1 MNKYKVII
9 LSLLIS
15 FMGASCEDWLYDNVN
30 EDAAHEVLPQ
40 QVLPVVLF
48 YSAQLQFDHAEYGA
62 YLTQTLTTGG
72 RNQTSS
78 FAYKSGWGDFL
89 TMNRHPQWR
98 RHFYDIGVNAKE
110 IIDEAHE
117 AQAWNLEL
125 IGRTLRLMSTQMTTD
140 LFGDMP
146 RSEAYESNSPH
157 YDTQES
163 IYEWMNQEIEELIGM
178 YEDPTYT
185 EAATNIPIDQSIDR
199 VFAGDLNKWKHY
211 TYALKAR
218 LLLRK
223 LPNWENNAATCQA
236 IITAVNRALEGWED
250 VLYRFDGGNGA
261 QNSPW
266 GEAFGSTEQGGLGW
280 EGRGNM
286 LNSAVPTKYFM
297 ENILGVFESHN
308 NLKGW
313 AEDPRI
319 LAFMSARP
327 GPSGTSDSGTEM
339 RYLDTNIG
347 MDVSYKVDNYPTL
360 FPEVD
365 GKKVSVYTQNTGYVP
380 LFLEEELLLIK
391 AEATYWSGDKPTARS
406 LTMQAAE
413 INFDRFNLSS
423 IYGSSYTRY
432 RNNYL
437 GNETGTGN
445 YVTTY
450 FPADGFNIGHIM
462 RQKYVCLYLQP
473 EQWTDMRRYNYS
485 CEENGIQYDNTY
497 VYPGLKRP
505 NNIYEAHWGDD
516 PKAWINRINYD
527 PETEEKYNKAE
538 LERLGAYKNYQWL
551 RKPMIWQKIEKNRSI
566 TTNNNTR
573 YEKQSKNSVSSA
585 GNRRIIGLRN
595 QRPCKRLGR
604 LGTTNRIRLLGAERC
619 RERR

>member
-1 MNKYKVII
+1 MNKYKAII

-505 NNIYEAHWGDD
+505 NNIYKAHWGDD

-551 RKPMIWQKIEKNRSI
+551 RKPMIWQ
-566 TTNNNTR
+566 
-573 YEKQSKNSVSSA
+573 
-585 GNRRIIGLRN
+585 
-595 QRPCKRLGR
+595 
-604 LGTTNRIRLLGAERC
+604 
-619 RERR
+619 

>member
-117 AQAWNLEL
+117 AQEWNLEL

-327 GPSGTSDSGTEM
+327 GPSGTSDSSTEM

-551 RKPMIWQKIEKNRSI
+551 RKPMIWQ
-566 TTNNNTR
+566 
-573 YEKQSKNSVSSA
+573 
-585 GNRRIIGLRN
+585 
-595 QRPCKRLGR
+595 
-604 LGTTNRIRLLGAERC
+604 
-619 RERR
+619 

>member
-30 EDAAHEVLPQ
+30 EDAAHEVLLQ

-308 NLKGW
+308 NLRGW

-551 RKPMIWQKIEKNRSI
+551 RKPMIWQ
-566 TTNNNTR
+566 
-573 YEKQSKNSVSSA
+573 
-585 GNRRIIGLRN
+585 
-595 QRPCKRLGR
+595 
-604 LGTTNRIRLLGAERC
+604 
-619 RERR
+619 

>member
-140 LFGDMP
+140 QFGDMP

-308 NLKGW
+308 NLRGW

-551 RKPMIWQKIEKNRSI
+551 RKPMIWQ
-566 TTNNNTR
+566 
-573 YEKQSKNSVSSA
+573 
-585 GNRRIIGLRN
+585 
-595 QRPCKRLGR
+595 
-604 LGTTNRIRLLGAERC
+604 
-619 RERR
+619 

>member
-125 IGRTLRLMSTQMTTD
+125 IGRTLRLMSTQQTTY

-146 RSEAYESNSPH
+146 RPEANESNSPH

-163 IYEWMNQEIEELIGM
+163 IYEWMNQEIEVLIGM

-199 VFAGDLNKWKHY
+199 VFAGDLYNWKHY

-391 AEATYWSGDKPTARS
+391 AEATYWRGDKQTARS
-406 LTMQAAE
+406 MNMQAAE

-516 PKAWINRINYD
+516 PKAWIKRINYD
-527 PETEEKYNKAE
+527 PETEEKYNNAE

-551 RKPMIWQKIEKNRSI
+551 RKPMIWQ
-566 TTNNNTR
+566 
-573 YEKQSKNSVSSA
+573 
-585 GNRRIIGLRN
+585 
-595 QRPCKRLGR
+595 
-604 LGTTNRIRLLGAERC
+604 
-619 RERR
+619 

>member
-223 LPNWENNAATCQA
+223 LPNWENNAATCQV

-551 RKPMIWQKIEKNRSI
+551 RKPMIWQ
-566 TTNNNTR
+566 
-573 YEKQSKNSVSSA
+573 
-585 GNRRIIGLRN
+585 
-595 QRPCKRLGR
+595 
-604 LGTTNRIRLLGAERC
+604 
-619 RERR
+619 

>member
-125 IGRTLRLMSTQMTTD
+125 IGRTLRLMSTQMTTA

-199 VFAGDLNKWKHY
+199 IFAGDLNKWKHY

-551 RKPMIWQKIEKNRSI
+551 RKPMIWQ
-566 TTNNNTR
+566 
-573 YEKQSKNSVSSA
+573 
-585 GNRRIIGLRN
+585 
-595 QRPCKRLGR
+595 
-604 LGTTNRIRLLGAERC
+604 
-619 RERR
+619 

>member
-1 MNKYKVII
+1 
-9 LSLLIS
+9 
-15 FMGASCEDWLYDNVN
+15 MGASCEDWLYDNVN

-185 EAATNIPIDQSIDR
+185 EAATNITIDQSIDR

-551 RKPMIWQKIEKNRSI
+551 RKPMIWQ
-566 TTNNNTR
+566 
-573 YEKQSKNSVSSA
+573 
-585 GNRRIIGLRN
+585 
-595 QRPCKRLGR
+595 
-604 LGTTNRIRLLGAERC
+604 
-619 RERR
+619 

>member
-538 LERLGAYKNYQWL
+538 LERLGANKNYQWL
-551 RKPMIWQKIEKNRSI
+551 RKPMIWQ
-566 TTNNNTR
+566 
-573 YEKQSKNSVSSA
+573 
-585 GNRRIIGLRN
+585 
-595 QRPCKRLGR
+595 
-604 LGTTNRIRLLGAERC
+604 
-619 RERR
+619 

>member
-1 MNKYKVII
+1 MNKYKAII

-110 IIDEAHE
+110 IIEEAHE

-551 RKPMIWQKIEKNRSI
+551 RKPMIWQ
-566 TTNNNTR
+566 
-573 YEKQSKNSVSSA
+573 
-585 GNRRIIGLRN
+585 
-595 QRPCKRLGR
+595 
-604 LGTTNRIRLLGAERC
+604 
-619 RERR
+619 

>member
-15 FMGASCEDWLYDNVN
+15 FMGASCEYWLYDNVN

-62 YLTQTLTTGG
+62 YLTQTLSTGG

-551 RKPMIWQKIEKNRSI
+551 RKPMIWQ
-566 TTNNNTR
+566 
-573 YEKQSKNSVSSA
+573 
-585 GNRRIIGLRN
+585 
-595 QRPCKRLGR
+595 
-604 LGTTNRIRLLGAERC
+604 
-619 RERR
+619 

>member
-1 MNKYKVII
+1 MNKYKAII

-98 RHFYDIGVNAKE
+98 RHFYDICVKE

-551 RKPMIWQKIEKNRSI
+551 RKPMIWQ
-566 TTNNNTR
+566 
-573 YEKQSKNSVSSA
+573 
-585 GNRRIIGLRN
+585 
-595 QRPCKRLGR
+595 
-604 LGTTNRIRLLGAERC
+604 
-619 RERR
+619 

>member
-1 MNKYKVII
+1 MNKYKAII

-391 AEATYWSGDKPTARS
+391 AEATYWNGDKPTARS

-551 RKPMIWQKIEKNRSI
+551 RKPMIWQ
-566 TTNNNTR
+566 
-573 YEKQSKNSVSSA
+573 
-585 GNRRIIGLRN
+585 
-595 QRPCKRLGR
+595 
-604 LGTTNRIRLLGAERC
+604 
-619 RERR
+619 

>member
-360 FPEVD
+360 FPEVN

-551 RKPMIWQKIEKNRSI
+551 RKPMIWQ
-566 TTNNNTR
+566 
-573 YEKQSKNSVSSA
+573 
-585 GNRRIIGLRN
+585 
-595 QRPCKRLGR
+595 
-604 LGTTNRIRLLGAERC
+604 
-619 RERR
+619 

>member
-485 CEENGIQYDNTY
+485 CEKNGIQYDNTY
-497 VYPGLKRP
+497 VYPGLKQP

-551 RKPMIWQKIEKNRSI
+551 RKPMIWQ
-566 TTNNNTR
+566 
-573 YEKQSKNSVSSA
+573 
-585 GNRRIIGLRN
+585 
-595 QRPCKRLGR
+595 
-604 LGTTNRIRLLGAERC
+604 
-619 RERR
+619 

>member
-199 VFAGDLNKWKHY
+199 IFAGDLNKWKHY

-473 EQWTDMRRYNYS
+473 EQWSDMRRYNYS

-551 RKPMIWQKIEKNRSI
+551 RKPMIWQ
-566 TTNNNTR
+566 
-573 YEKQSKNSVSSA
+573 
-585 GNRRIIGLRN
+585 
-595 QRPCKRLGR
+595 
-604 LGTTNRIRLLGAERC
+604 
-619 RERR
+619 

>member
-125 IGRTLRLMSTQMTTD
+125 IDRTLRLMSTQMTTD

-327 GPSGTSDSGTEM
+327 GPSGTSDSSTEM

-551 RKPMIWQKIEKNRSI
+551 RKPMIWQ
-566 TTNNNTR
+566 
-573 YEKQSKNSVSSA
+573 
-585 GNRRIIGLRN
+585 
-595 QRPCKRLGR
+595 
-604 LGTTNRIRLLGAERC
+604 
-619 RERR
+619 

>member
-485 CEENGIQYDNTY
+485 CDENGIQYDNTY

-551 RKPMIWQKIEKNRSI
+551 RKPMIWQ
-566 TTNNNTR
+566 
-573 YEKQSKNSVSSA
+573 
-585 GNRRIIGLRN
+585 
-595 QRPCKRLGR
+595 
-604 LGTTNRIRLLGAERC
+604 
-619 RERR
+619 

>member
-30 EDAAHEVLPQ
+30 KDAAHEVLPQ

-308 NLKGW
+308 NLRGW

-485 CEENGIQYDNTY
+485 CEENGIQYNNTY

-551 RKPMIWQKIEKNRSI
+551 RKPMIWQ
-566 TTNNNTR
+566 
-573 YEKQSKNSVSSA
+573 
-585 GNRRIIGLRN
+585 
-595 QRPCKRLGR
+595 
-604 LGTTNRIRLLGAERC
+604 
-619 RERR
+619 

>member
-125 IGRTLRLMSTQMTTD
+125 ICRTLRLMSTQMTTD

-199 VFAGDLNKWKHY
+199 IFAGDLNKWKHY

-551 RKPMIWQKIEKNRSI
+551 RKPMIWQ
-566 TTNNNTR
+566 
-573 YEKQSKNSVSSA
+573 
-585 GNRRIIGLRN
+585 
-595 QRPCKRLGR
+595 
-604 LGTTNRIRLLGAERC
+604 
-619 RERR
+619 

>member
-30 EDAAHEVLPQ
+30 EDAAHEVLSQ

-308 NLKGW
+308 NLRGW

-551 RKPMIWQKIEKNRSI
+551 RKPMIWQ
-566 TTNNNTR
+566 
-573 YEKQSKNSVSSA
+573 
-585 GNRRIIGLRN
+585 
-595 QRPCKRLGR
+595 
-604 LGTTNRIRLLGAERC
+604 
-619 RERR
+619 

>member
-1 MNKYKVII
+1 MNKYKAII

-78 FAYKSGWGDFL
+78 FAYKSGWGDLL

-551 RKPMIWQKIEKNRSI
+551 RKPMIWQ
-566 TTNNNTR
+566 
-573 YEKQSKNSVSSA
+573 
-585 GNRRIIGLRN
+585 
-595 QRPCKRLGR
+595 
-604 LGTTNRIRLLGAERC
+604 
-619 RERR
+619 

>member
-1 MNKYKVII
+1 MNKYKAII

-199 VFAGDLNKWKHY
+199 IFAGDLNKWKHY

-538 LERLGAYKNYQWL
+538 LERLGAYKNNQWL
-551 RKPMIWQKIEKNRSI
+551 RKPMIWQ
-566 TTNNNTR
+566 
-573 YEKQSKNSVSSA
+573 
-585 GNRRIIGLRN
+585 
-595 QRPCKRLGR
+595 
-604 LGTTNRIRLLGAERC
+604 
-619 RERR
+619 

>member
-319 LAFMSARP
+319 LAFMSARS

-551 RKPMIWQKIEKNRSI
+551 RKPMIWQ
-566 TTNNNTR
+566 
-573 YEKQSKNSVSSA
+573 
-585 GNRRIIGLRN
+585 
-595 QRPCKRLGR
+595 
-604 LGTTNRIRLLGAERC
+604 
-619 RERR
+619 

>member
-48 YSAQLQFDHAEYGA
+48 YSAQLQFDHVEYGA

-199 VFAGDLNKWKHY
+199 VFAGDLNKWKLY

-266 GEAFGSTEQGGLGW
+266 GEAFGSTEQGCLGW

-551 RKPMIWQKIEKNRSI
+551 RKPMIWQ
-566 TTNNNTR
+566 
-573 YEKQSKNSVSSA
+573 
-585 GNRRIIGLRN
+585 
-595 QRPCKRLGR
+595 
-604 LGTTNRIRLLGAERC
+604 
-619 RERR
+619 

>member
-1 MNKYKVII
+1 MNKYKAII

-125 IGRTLRLMSTQMTTD
+125 IVRTLRLMSTQMTTD

-551 RKPMIWQKIEKNRSI
+551 RKPMIWQ
-566 TTNNNTR
+566 
-573 YEKQSKNSVSSA
+573 
-585 GNRRIIGLRN
+585 
-595 QRPCKRLGR
+595 
-604 LGTTNRIRLLGAERC
+604 
-619 RERR
+619 

>member
-1 MNKYKVII
+1 MNKYKAII

-78 FAYKSGWGDFL
+78 FAYKSVWGDFL

-98 RHFYDIGVNAKE
+98 RHFYDIRVNAKE

-551 RKPMIWQKIEKNRSI
+551 RKPMIWQ
-566 TTNNNTR
+566 
-573 YEKQSKNSVSSA
+573 
-585 GNRRIIGLRN
+585 
-595 QRPCKRLGR
+595 
-604 LGTTNRIRLLGAERC
+604 
-619 RERR
+619 

>member
-15 FMGASCEDWLYDNVN
+15 FMGASCEDWLYDNIN

-98 RHFYDIGVNAKE
+98 RHFYDIGVNAKG

-125 IGRTLRLMSTQMTTD
+125 ISRTLRLMSTQMTTD

-327 GPSGTSDSGTEM
+327 GPSGTSDSSTEM

-551 RKPMIWQKIEKNRSI
+551 RKPMIWQ
-566 TTNNNTR
+566 
-573 YEKQSKNSVSSA
+573 
-585 GNRRIIGLRN
+585 
-595 QRPCKRLGR
+595 
-604 LGTTNRIRLLGAERC
+604 
-619 RERR
+619 

>member
-236 IITAVNRALEGWED
+236 IITAINRALEGWED

-327 GPSGTSDSGTEM
+327 GPSGTSDSSTEM

-551 RKPMIWQKIEKNRSI
+551 RKPMIWQ
-566 TTNNNTR
+566 
-573 YEKQSKNSVSSA
+573 
-585 GNRRIIGLRN
+585 
-595 QRPCKRLGR
+595 
-604 LGTTNRIRLLGAERC
+604 
-619 RERR
+619 

>member
-110 IIDEAHE
+110 IIDETHE

-339 RYLDTNIG
+339 RYLNTNIG

-551 RKPMIWQKIEKNRSI
+551 RKPMIWQ
-566 TTNNNTR
+566 
-573 YEKQSKNSVSSA
+573 
-585 GNRRIIGLRN
+585 
-595 QRPCKRLGR
+595 
-604 LGTTNRIRLLGAERC
+604 
-619 RERR
+619 

>member
-327 GPSGTSDSGTEM
+327 GPSGTSNSGTEM

-551 RKPMIWQKIEKNRSI
+551 RKPMIWQ
-566 TTNNNTR
+566 
-573 YEKQSKNSVSSA
+573 
-585 GNRRIIGLRN
+585 
-595 QRPCKRLGR
+595 
-604 LGTTNRIRLLGAERC
+604 
-619 RERR
+619 

>member
-538 LERLGAYKNYQWL
+538 LERLGAYKNYQLL
-551 RKPMIWQKIEKNRSI
+551 RKPMIWQ
-566 TTNNNTR
+566 
-573 YEKQSKNSVSSA
+573 
-585 GNRRIIGLRN
+585 
-595 QRPCKRLGR
+595 
-604 LGTTNRIRLLGAERC
+604 
-619 RERR
+619 

>member
-1 MNKYKVII
+1 MNKYKAII

-505 NNIYEAHWGDD
+505 LGRRSQSMDQPYQLRPRNRRKIQQSRIGKTGRIQKLSMVAQTYDLA
-516 PKAWINRINYD
+516 INRKESKY
-527 PETEEKYNKAE
+527 YNK
-538 LERLGAYKNYQWL
+538 
-551 RKPMIWQKIEKNRSI
+551 
-566 TTNNNTR
+566 
-573 YEKQSKNSVSSA
+573 
-585 GNRRIIGLRN
+585 
-595 QRPCKRLGR
+595 
-604 LGTTNRIRLLGAERC
+604 
-619 RERR
+619 

>member
-140 LFGDMP
+140 MFGDMP

-551 RKPMIWQKIEKNRSI
+551 RKPMIWQ
-566 TTNNNTR
+566 
-573 YEKQSKNSVSSA
+573 
-585 GNRRIIGLRN
+585 
-595 QRPCKRLGR
+595 
-604 LGTTNRIRLLGAERC
+604 
-619 RERR
+619 

>member
-286 LNSAVPTKYFM
+286 LNSAVPTQYFM

-308 NLKGW
+308 NLRGW

-551 RKPMIWQKIEKNRSI
+551 RKPMIWQ
-566 TTNNNTR
+566 
-573 YEKQSKNSVSSA
+573 
-585 GNRRIIGLRN
+585 
-595 QRPCKRLGR
+595 
-604 LGTTNRIRLLGAERC
+604 
-619 RERR
+619 

>member
-308 NLKGW
+308 NLRGW

-327 GPSGTSDSGTEM
+327 GPSGTSNSGTEM

-551 RKPMIWQKIEKNRSI
+551 RKPMIWQ
-566 TTNNNTR
+566 
-573 YEKQSKNSVSSA
+573 
-585 GNRRIIGLRN
+585 
-595 QRPCKRLGR
+595 
-604 LGTTNRIRLLGAERC
+604 
-619 RERR
+619 

>member
-30 EDAAHEVLPQ
+30 EDAAHEVLPL

-327 GPSGTSDSGTEM
+327 GPSGTSDSSTEM

-551 RKPMIWQKIEKNRSI
+551 RKPMIWQ
-566 TTNNNTR
+566 
-573 YEKQSKNSVSSA
+573 
-585 GNRRIIGLRN
+585 
-595 QRPCKRLGR
+595 
-604 LGTTNRIRLLGAERC
+604 
-619 RERR
+619 

>member
-236 IITAVNRALEGWED
+236 IITAVNRALEGWEN

-297 ENILGVFESHN
+297 ENILGVFESHS

-551 RKPMIWQKIEKNRSI
+551 RKPMIWQ
-566 TTNNNTR
+566 
-573 YEKQSKNSVSSA
+573 
-585 GNRRIIGLRN
+585 
-595 QRPCKRLGR
+595 
-604 LGTTNRIRLLGAERC
+604 
-619 RERR
+619 

>member
-117 AQAWNLEL
+117 AQAWNVEL

-551 RKPMIWQKIEKNRSI
+551 RKPMIWQ
-566 TTNNNTR
+566 
-573 YEKQSKNSVSSA
+573 
-585 GNRRIIGLRN
+585 
-595 QRPCKRLGR
+595 
-604 LGTTNRIRLLGAERC
+604 
-619 RERR
+619 

>member
-15 FMGASCEDWLYDNVN
+15 FMGASCEDWLYDNIN

-327 GPSGTSDSGTEM
+327 GPSGTSDSSTEM

-551 RKPMIWQKIEKNRSI
+551 RKPMIWQ
-566 TTNNNTR
+566 
-573 YEKQSKNSVSSA
+573 
-585 GNRRIIGLRN
+585 
-595 QRPCKRLGR
+595 
-604 LGTTNRIRLLGAERC
+604 
-619 RERR
+619 